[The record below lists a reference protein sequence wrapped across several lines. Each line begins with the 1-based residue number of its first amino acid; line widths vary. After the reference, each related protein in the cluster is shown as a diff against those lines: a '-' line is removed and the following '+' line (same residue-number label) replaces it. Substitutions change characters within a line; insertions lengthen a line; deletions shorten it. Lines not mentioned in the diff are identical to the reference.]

1 MSHARTRLLLV
12 AATVLGGILA
22 GGVIDRVVIGGPAW
36 HQLGAE
42 AWVQYSR
49 RADLGTGLVAYPI
62 EGIGTTLLL
71 IAAAI
76 SIYFDGTSRRAVT
89 MPLYVAV
96 ALSVG
101 GLLLTAKAAPIMLAL
116 ASPQTA
122 GAIQHAFDKFFFW
135 GLYLRGSLDT
145 LAFVSAG
152 WSLSNL
158 RAIE

>member
-22 GGVIDRVVIGGPAW
+22 GGVIDRVVVGGPAW

-42 AWVQYSR
+42 AWAQYSR

-96 ALSVG
+96 VLSVG

-116 ASPQTA
+116 ASPQA
-122 GAIQHAFDKFFFW
+122 AAAIQHAFDKFFFW
-135 GLYLRGSLDT
+135 GLYLRGSLET

-158 RAIE
+158 RSIE

>member
-1 MSHARTRLLLV
+1 LLPQRCSAEYWPV
-12 AATVLGGILA
+12 ASLIVWSSA
-22 GGVIDRVVIGGPAW
+22 GLRGTNW
-36 HQLGAE
+36 GAE
-42 AWVQYSR
+42 AWVQYCR
-49 RADLGTGLVAYPI
+49 HADLGTGLVAYPI

-71 IAAAI
+71 IATAI
-76 SIYFDGTSRRAVT
+76 SIYIDGTSRRAVT

-122 GAIQHAFDKFFFW
+122 AAIQHAFDKFFFW